1 MSYRKAMQ
9 QKNIGNLNCYVIEPD
24 ADVIP
29 NNVVIL
35 FHGYGA
41 DGRDL
46 ISIADMW
53 TERLNN
59 VVFIAPDSP
68 IQCEESPFG
77 KQWFSLNPYTKESMV
92 QQIQETSDMTDGF
105 ISAVTQEYNI
115 KRNRVV
121 LSGFSQGCMMA
132 LHIALTSEEPFA
144 GVLGYSGM
152 LLDHTA
158 AQKSVNK
165 HTPIHLIHGTGDVVV
180 PSAEWDEATSLLKKL
195 NYPVTGY
202 KTKGLDHSIDFQG
215 IDSGMFFLVQCLS

>member
-9 QKNIGNLNCYVIEPD
+9 QKKIGELNCYVIEPD
-24 ADVIP
+24 ADVTP
-29 NNVVIL
+29 NNVIIL

-59 VVFIAPDSP
+59 VVFVAPDSP

-77 KQWFSLNPYTKESMV
+77 KQWFSLSEYTKEAMTRG
-92 QQIQETSDMTDGF
+92 IQETTDMTDGF
-105 ISAVTQEYNI
+105 INAVTQEYNV
-115 KRNRVV
+115 KRDRLV

-132 LHIALTSEEPFA
+132 LHIALTSPEPFA

-152 LLDHTA
+152 LLDQDA
-158 AQKSVNK
+158 ARTSVNK

-180 PSAEWDEATSLLKKL
+180 PSAEWNEATSLLKKL

-215 IDSGMFFLVQCLS
+215 IDSGMFFLVECLS